1 MADTVT
7 VQGRDVAVTPLNET
21 QKMLMIREAQVMKST
36 RQPVDR
42 KLQAIAT
49 VINIVESIVKDPD
62 DREYFM
68 GLVESGSLEL
78 KEMFKIASA
87 LDEKPVPTK
96 AVTTVRR
103 AARKR

>member
-7 VQGRDVAVTPLNET
+7 IQGRDVAVTPLTET
-21 QKMLMIREAQVMKST
+21 QKMLLIREAQIMRST
-36 RQPVDR
+36 RQEVDR

-49 VINIVESIVKDPD
+49 VINIVESVVKDPG

-68 GLVESGSLEL
+68 GLAETGALEL
-78 KEMFKIASA
+78 SEMFQIASS
-87 LDEKPVPTK
+87 LDEEPAPTK
-96 AVTTVRR
+96 AVATVRR